1 MLECKGGHE
10 GLHTTGEERGS
21 GWAPFVPLACYREI
35 TMSSNVRDATA
46 RVLTCGTDK
55 GQRLAARAVEG
66 DALDN
71 GGFNVVG
78 K

>member
-1 MLECKGGHE
+1 
-10 GLHTTGEERGS
+10 
-21 GWAPFVPLACYREI
+21 
-35 TMSSNVRDATA
+35 MSSNVRDATA